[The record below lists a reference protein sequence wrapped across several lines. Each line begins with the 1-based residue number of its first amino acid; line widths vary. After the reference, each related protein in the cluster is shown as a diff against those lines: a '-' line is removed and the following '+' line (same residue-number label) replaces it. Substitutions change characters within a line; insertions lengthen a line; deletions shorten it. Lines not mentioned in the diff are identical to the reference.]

1 MISLLVLTDGR
12 DDVLARTLPVA
23 AEHVPYERLI
33 IHDDT
38 GSLEHRQ
45 MLANTYRHFD
55 AQVIGGSTSRVRRC
69 DPGSMAAPRT
79 HPEPVRCPPRG

>member
-38 GSLEHRQ
+38 GSLEHR
-45 MLANTYRHFD
+45 
-55 AQVIGGSTSRVRRC
+55 
-69 DPGSMAAPRT
+69 
-79 HPEPVRCPPRG
+79 